1 MTAPRGD
8 WEIELWA
15 AATAALIASGFIA
28 LFVYL
33 SCGCPR

>member
-15 AATAALIASGFIA
+15 AVAIALIVGAFAAL
-28 LFVYL
+28 LVYL